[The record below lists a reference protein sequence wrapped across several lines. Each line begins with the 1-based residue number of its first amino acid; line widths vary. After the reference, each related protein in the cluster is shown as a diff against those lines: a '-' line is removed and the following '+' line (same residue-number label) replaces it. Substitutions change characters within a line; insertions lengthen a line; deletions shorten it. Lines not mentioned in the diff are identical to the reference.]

1 MMRLAK
7 KNIKITS
14 INVLLVFKN
23 LEGNVSITEWEKE
36 DMKMIQ
42 IQLVEIKTI
51 SEMKNTLDRYK
62 GHYSDNFSV
71 Y

>member
-23 LEGNVSITEWEKE
+23 LEGNMSITEWEKE
-36 DMKMIQ
+36 DMEMIQ

-62 GHYSDNFSV
+62 GHYFDNFSV

>member
-23 LEGNVSITEWEKE
+23 LEGNMSITE
-36 DMKMIQ
+36 
-42 IQLVEIKTI
+42 
-51 SEMKNTLDRYK
+51 
-62 GHYSDNFSV
+62 
-71 Y
+71 

>member
-1 MMRLAK
+1 M
-7 KNIKITS
+7 
-14 INVLLVFKN
+14 
-23 LEGNVSITEWEKE
+23 E
-36 DMKMIQ
+36 MIQ

-62 GHYSDNFSV
+62 GHYFDNFSV